1 MLKIQSFIFLF
12 FLMFFSY
19 SFKKK
24 LIPINYDN
32 NFRLL
37 DTIYFSEKEII
48 MITSNGNYI
57 LKYNEEEKN
66 MEIISNSNLNIQ
78 EEIFGDFPL
87 IKIND
92 FFYIKLFVLF
102 VLDDYY
108 YSLSFFTFF
117 SNPIDIKKV
126 IVEQNNLDMFVSLKY
141 SLTKGKNCDF
151 LICAFSE
158 NNLIFYFVN
167 DKNNNSIE
175 NCNNVDYKI
184 NQKQY
189 PHQQLPDVRYFD
201 YENFKCVYN
210 EKLNLFHCML
220 NLISIGRSIYYE
232 IQENEILKILFTEEK
247 FINSSIYFFK

>member
-12 FLMFFSY
+12 FLILFSY

-78 EEIFGDFPL
+78 EEIFEDFPM

-102 VLDDYY
+102 GLDDYY

-189 PHQQLPDVRYFD
+189 PHQQILDGIDFD
-201 YENFKCVYN
+201 YANFKCVYN

>member
-12 FLMFFSY
+12 FLMLFSY

-78 EEIFGDFPL
+78 EEIIEDFPL

-92 FFYIKLFVLF
+92 
-102 VLDDYY
+102 
-108 YSLSFFTFF
+108 
-117 SNPIDIKKV
+117 
-126 IVEQNNLDMFVSLKY
+126 
-141 SLTKGKNCDF
+141 
-151 LICAFSE
+151 
-158 NNLIFYFVN
+158 
-167 DKNNNSIE
+167 
-175 NCNNVDYKI
+175 
-184 NQKQY
+184 
-189 PHQQLPDVRYFD
+189 
-201 YENFKCVYN
+201 
-210 EKLNLFHCML
+210 
-220 NLISIGRSIYYE
+220 
-232 IQENEILKILFTEEK
+232 
-247 FINSSIYFFK
+247 